1 MSKPIIKVVDSI
13 MGSGKSSAAINMI
26 NSDTEN
32 NYIYITPYLPEVE
45 RIKEDCSTRKFHEP
59 KIFSKDGE
67 LYSKFDSLH
76 ELLKKNKNIVSTHAL
91 FRRSNEETK
100 ELIYS
105 GNYILILDEVMDVV
119 EQLEMKK
126 SDMQMLFDYGLLSVS
141 DGYVIWNEDNP
152 KAQEYDGRFNDLKQ
166 MALNRNL
173 IMYKDTILM
182 WTFPADIFKSFKE
195 VYILTYMFSSQIQKY
210 YYDMNNITYKEY
222 EAVYLNSEYVFKE
235 KRGKQTYKELK
246 QDLKKNIN
254 IYQGSLNAIGD
265 ADFTLSK
272 SWYKKKKD
280 VVIKLKYNTENYFKN
295 KIKTS
300 SDLNMW
306 TTYAEYKSK
315 IKGNGYTKGFIGCNA
330 RAFNK
335 FKHKKSLAYLVNRY
349 VNPIVSGFFEERGI
363 KIDQDLYALSEM
375 LQWVWRSAIREGKE
389 INLYIPSKR
398 MRTLFINWLDDEL

>member
-1 MSKPIIKVVDSI
+1 MSQPVIKVVDSI

-45 RIKEDCSTRKFHEP
+45 RIKVDCSTRKFHEP
-59 KIFSKDGE
+59 KIFSKEGE

-105 GNYILILDEVMDVV
+105 GNYVLILDEVMDVV

-126 SDMQMLFDYGLLSVS
+126 SDMQMLFDYGLLSVF

-222 EAVYLNSEYVFKE
+222 EAVYLNDDYMFKE
-235 KRGKQTYKELK
+235 KRDKQTYKELK
-246 QDLKKNIN
+246 QDLKKKIN
-254 IYQGSLNAIGD
+254 IYQGSLNSIGD
-265 ADFTLSK
+265 TDFTLSM

-280 VVIKLKYNTENYFKN
+280 VVIKLKYNTENYFKH
-295 KIKTS
+295 KAKTS
-300 SDLNMW
+300 SALNMW
-306 TTYAEYKSK
+306 TTFTEYKSK
-315 IKGNGYTKGFIGCNA
+315 VKGNGYTKGFISCNA
-330 RAFNK
+330 RAVNK
-335 FKHKKSLAYLVNRY
+335 FKHKTSLAYLINRY
-349 VNPIVSGFFEERGI
+349 ANPIVLGFFEERGI

-398 MRTLFINWLDDEL
+398 MRTLFNSWLDDEI